1 LVVYNF
7 TNLFYFY
14 RQIIIYDCKLIANI
28 NNMEQAIQNRSGKRL
43 NRNMAAQKVLMK
55 TKELYINLKIAK
67 NEN

>member
-1 LVVYNF
+1 
-7 TNLFYFY
+7 
-14 RQIIIYDCKLIANI
+14 
-28 NNMEQAIQNRSGKRL
+28 MEQAIQNRSGKRL